1 LNTRPAG
8 ENANVPP
15 RGLAVATAVAVSL
28 PVLGA
33 AGCGQSDDREAV
45 RATTQQFLAA
55 YAADRDEAACQT
67 LSSDTVKELESQEG
81 APCPEAIGKVEL
93 DGGNV
98 AQVEVSVTNA
108 KVDLGTGESVFLSE
122 QADGWKITA
131 LGCRSAGKP
140 ADEPFDCELTA

>member
-1 LNTRPAG
+1 VCHLAARLLRPL
-8 ENANVPP
+8 V
-15 RGLAVATAVAVSL
+15 VVSL
-28 PVLGA
+28 LALGV

-81 APCPEAIGKVEL
+81 AACPDAMGKVKL

-98 AQVEVSVTNA
+98 VDVEVSVTNA
-108 KVDLGTGESVFLSE
+108 KVDLATGESVFLSE

-131 LGCRSAGKP
+131 LGCRSSGKP
-140 ADEPFDCELTA
+140 ADQPFDCELTA

>member
-1 LNTRPAG
+1 
-8 ENANVPP
+8 VCH
-15 RGLAVATAVAVSL
+15 LAAWPLRLLVAVSL
-28 PVLGA
+28 LAVGVT
-33 AGCGQSDDREAV
+33 GCGQSDDRDAV

-55 YAADRDEAACQT
+55 YAADRNEAACQT
-67 LSSDTVKELESQEG
+67 LSSDTVKELESEEG
-81 APCPEAIGKVEL
+81 APCPDAIGKVEL

-98 AQVEVSVTNA
+98 VDVAVDVTNA
-108 KVDLGTGESVFLSE
+108 KVDLATGESVFLSE

>member
-1 LNTRPAG
+1 
-8 ENANVPP
+8 VCH
-15 RGLAVATAVAVSL
+15 LAAWPLRLLVAVSL
-28 PVLGA
+28 LAVGV
-33 AGCGQSDDREAV
+33 AGCGQSDDRDAV

-55 YAADRDEAACQT
+55 YAADRNEAACQT
-67 LSSDTVKELESQEG
+67 LSSDTVKELESEEG
-81 APCPEAIGKVEL
+81 APCPDAIGKVEL

-98 AQVEVSVTNA
+98 VDVEVDVTNA
-108 KVDLGTGESVFLSE
+108 KVDLATGESVFLSE